1 MLCNNRSGTLS
12 AALLVIITVIL
23 VLAPGAWA
31 ASQFKTLHKFTGGA
45 DGGTPSAGLVSDS
58 AGNLYGTTTNGG
70 AGFGVVFKLAPS
82 LDGSWTESVLHSF
95 TSGGK
100 DGELPFAGLILD
112 QGNLYGTTGGGGDNN
127 TGVVFQLMQNL
138 DGSWTE
144 NVLYAFTGS
153 PDGEVPTAPLIFDSS
168 GNLYGTTSKG
178 GVYGSGTV
186 FKLTPHSGGA
196 WTENVLY
203 DFTGGDLGGTPNA
216 GVIFDAK
223 GNLYGT
229 TQFAGANN
237 VGVVFKLKPSSRGI
251 WAISVLHSFTGGKDG
266 GLPLGTLVM
275 DPAGN
280 LYGTTERGGL
290 YEYGTVFK
298 LTPNSAER
306 FTESVLHS
314 FTGGKDGGL
323 PFAGLIFD
331 QGNLYGTTL
340 EGGRLRFCGG
350 SGCGVV
356 FKLAPNSKGGWNEAV
371 LHAFFDDPG
380 AFPLAGV
387 IFGAAGN
394 LYGTT
399 SGRTAAGSVFEITP

>member
-1 MLCNNRSGTLS
+1 MLCDNRSGTLS

-70 AGFGVVFKLAPS
+70 AGFGVVFKLAPN

-112 QGNLYGTTGGGGDNN
+112 QGNLYGTTGGGGGNN

-229 TQFAGANN
+229 TQFGGANN
-237 VGVVFKLKPSSRGI
+237 VGVVFKLKPSSRGN
-251 WAISVLHSFTGGKDG
+251 
-266 GLPLGTLVM
+266 LG
-275 DPAGN
+275 D
-280 LYGTTERGGL
+280 
-290 YEYGTVFK
+290 
-298 LTPNSAER
+298 
-306 FTESVLHS
+306 
-314 FTGGKDGGL
+314 
-323 PFAGLIFD
+323 
-331 QGNLYGTTL
+331 
-340 EGGRLRFCGG
+340 FCA
-350 SGCGVV
+350 S
-356 FKLAPNSKGGWNEAV
+356 
-371 LHAFFDDPG
+371 
-380 AFPLAGV
+380 
-387 IFGAAGN
+387 
-394 LYGTT
+394 
-399 SGRTAAGSVFEITP
+399 